1 MPKDREVKKPRVREK
16 PKIKCPNHWTGDKGK
31 STRLQAPEAIKQAV
45 QSMMNGTW
53 KNCVTRDRYTCG
65 TGDAEIHKFE
75 VVQVI
80 TNQNPKFWKKYVKKR
95 DDVRGEIKGKHVHG
109 MKTFTAKTQA
119 YLPKFTSA
127 GHETFH
133 TSENEMLLFHGT
145 KPSAADAICET
156 HFDVGKSNPDGLFGQ
171 GLYFA
176 ESSSKSDEYVKDEE
190 DGIYQGL
197 YATLLCRVHMGKINY
212 DAQLKPDPKQLMAP
226 VKRKECHSVLGDRE
240 KVRGT
245 YREFIIYNAGQVYVE
260 YIVIYRRVDAKVKP
274 GAAATPKPVA
284 TPTTK
289 PTTKPMKKKV
299 ITTTTTTTTVE
310 RSAPRMVSPLAVGLG
325 RVLRS

>member
-1 MPKDREVKKPRVREK
+1 M
-16 PKIKCPNHWTGDKGK
+16 G
-31 STRLQAPEAIKQAV
+31 
-45 QSMMNGTW
+45 
-53 KNCVTRDRYTCG
+53 
-65 TGDAEIHKFE
+65 HKFE

-80 TNQNPKFWKKYVKKR
+80 TNQNPKFWKK
-95 DDVRGEIKGKHVHG
+95 HV
-109 MKTFTAKTQA
+109 MKTFAAKTQA

-284 TPTTK
+284 ATPTTK